1 MKRQNATTSG
11 KSLTDHCI
19 SWLLQWLQTNKYCIL
34 STLIAGLAAH
44 LFFLSHKLVT
54 FDDSLCTYGQTISS
68 GRWGLA
74 ILTYLLPPFSM
85 PWFHGVASLLLMSV
99 AMVVLVK
106 LFDLRGRLAQV
117 LLPAVIIT
125 SAVHTSIFLFMF
137 TSTPYALAIL
147 LCVVSVYL
155 VLQPGK
161 RQFWLACTCLV
172 ATLSIYQV
180 YITLAIALLIV
191 VLSLR
196 LLGVSP
202 PPAPPKEGGVQS
214 CCEIGYWRVGAYLL
228 LSLVV
233 YFAIAL
239 AGIAYKGGLA
249 NSHVDYAVAAGES
262 LPWWEHVTGV
272 FTNFVALFTHGKLGL
287 INTPLSVVLHLVLM
301 VTMVAFILVR
311 QWQQG
316 SVGRVVAQAALLLV
330 ALPTTIHLFWLLL
343 APGHWNTLTVY
354 AFVSIYILAV
364 ALMVRYRPCHWLY
377 DILAL
382 CLMGITLNNIYFD
395 NRTYLQVEVQN
406 VNNFAFYNSL
416 VTQIKLMPE
425 LTPDSHLAL
434 VGDADTLVYNSDKDF
449 GRNEIRGAVRLL
461 NVYSRRDYI
470 IRQIGFDIPIL
481 RRSDP
486 EQVQLEADPRVQA
499 MPVYPYHGS
508 IMAIDSVI
516 VVKLGPTSI
525 EN

>member
-1 MKRQNATTSG
+1 MKPLNTTLLS
-11 KSLTDHCI
+11 KSLIDRYI
-19 SWLLQWLQTNKYCIL
+19 GLLLRWIETNKYCL
-34 STLIAGLAAH
+34 ASTLVAGLAAH

-54 FDDSLCTYGQTISS
+54 FDDSLFTYGQTISS

-85 PWFHGVASLLLMSV
+85 PWFHGLASLLLMSV
-99 AMVVLVK
+99 AFTMLAK
-106 LFDLRGRLAQV
+106 LFDIHGRLAQV

-125 SAVHTSIFLFMF
+125 CAVHTSIFLFMF

-161 RQFWLACTCLV
+161 TRFWLACACLV

-191 VLSLR
+191 VLILR
-196 LLGVSP
+196 LLQPEPLSR
-202 PPAPPKEGGVQS
+202 KEVVGS
-214 CCEIGYWRVGAYLL
+214 TARVGAYLL

-233 YFAIAL
+233 YFAIAM
-239 AGIAYKGGLA
+239 AGIAYKGGME
-249 NSHVDYAVAAGES
+249 NSHVDYAVGASQS

-301 VTMVAFILVR
+301 VTIVAFILSR
-311 QWQQG
+311 QWKQG
-316 SVGRVVAQAALLLV
+316 SIGRVAAQTALLLV

-354 AFVSIYILAV
+354 SFVVIYILAV
-364 ALMVRYRPCHWLY
+364 VLMVRYRHNHWLY
-377 DILAL
+377 DLFAV
-382 CLMGITLNNIYFD
+382 CLMGITLNNIYYD
-395 NRTYLQVEVQN
+395 NRTYLQIEIQN
-406 VNNFAFYNSL
+406 TNNFAFYNGL
-416 VTQIKLMPE
+416 VTQIKQMPE
-425 LTPDSHLAL
+425 LTPTSKLAL
-434 VGDADTLVYNSDKDF
+434 VGNADALVHNSDKDF
-449 GRNEIRGAVRLL
+449 GRSEIRGAVRLL
-461 NVYSRRDYI
+461 NVYSRRDFI

-481 RRSDP
+481 RRGDP
-486 EQVQLEADPRVQA
+486 EQLQLEADPRVQA
-499 MPVYPYHGS
+499 MPVYPFHGS
-508 IMAIDSVI
+508 IQAIDSVI
-516 VVKLGPTSI
+516 VVKLG
-525 EN
+525 NK

>member
-1 MKRQNATTSG
+1 MNPLNAISSR
-11 KSLTDHCI
+11 SLTDLCI
-19 SWLLQWLQTNKYCIL
+19 VRLLQWLKTYKYSIV
-34 STLIAGLAAH
+34 STFVAGLAAH

-54 FDDSLCTYGQTISS
+54 FDDSLFTYGQTVSS

-74 ILTYLLPPFSM
+74 ILTHLFPPFSM
-85 PWFHGVASLLLMSV
+85 PWFHGMVSLLLMSV

-106 LFDLRGRLAQV
+106 LFGIRGRLAQV

-125 SAVHTSIFLFMF
+125 CAVHTSIFLFMF

-147 LCVVSVYL
+147 LCITSVYF
-155 VLQPGK
+155 VLRPGK
-161 RQFWLACTCLV
+161 SRFWLACLCLV
-172 ATLSIYQV
+172 ASLSIYQV

-191 VLSLR
+191 LLSLR
-196 LLGVSP
+196 LLRDEPLSRSEVMGV
-202 PPAPPKEGGVQS
+202 V
-214 CCEIGYWRVGAYLL
+214 WRIGAYLL
-228 LSLVV
+228 LSLAI
-233 YFAIAL
+233 YFTVAM

-249 NSHVDYAVAAGES
+249 NSNMDYAVVAGEP

-301 VTMVAFILVR
+301 LTLAVSILLR
-311 QWQQG
+311 QWRQG
-316 SVGRVVAQAALLLV
+316 SMRRVLAQAVLLLV

-354 AFVSIYILAV
+354 AFIAFYILAV
-364 ALMVRYRPCHWLY
+364 ALMVRYRDSHWLY
-377 DILAL
+377 DLLAFS
-382 CLMGITLNNIYFD
+382 LMGITLSNIYYD
-395 NRTYLQVEVQN
+395 NRTYLQIHVHN
-406 VNNFAFYNSL
+406 VNNFAFYDGL

-425 LTPDSHLAL
+425 LTSSSKLAL
-434 VGDADTLVYNSDKDF
+434 VGDAQELVYNSDKAF

-461 NVYSRRDYI
+461 NVYSRRDFI

-481 RRSDP
+481 LRNEP
-486 EQVQLEADPRVQA
+486 EQLQLEADPRVQA

-508 IMAIDSVI
+508 IQAIDSVI
-516 VVKLGPTSI
+516 VVKLGK
-525 EN
+525 

>member
-1 MKRQNATTSG
+1 MSFQRNLSADC
-11 KSLTDHCI
+11 SLIEKCCDQLGH
-19 SWLLQWLQTNKYCIL
+19 WVQAYRYCIL
-34 STLIAGLAAH
+34 STLVAGLAAH
-44 LFFLSHKLVT
+44 LFFFSHKLVT
-54 FDDSLCTYGQTISS
+54 FDDSLFTYGQTVSS

-85 PWFHGVASLLLMSV
+85 PWFHGVLSLLLMSV
-99 AMVVLVK
+99 AMAVLVK
-106 LFDLRGRLAQV
+106 LFDIRDRLAQV

-125 SAVHTSIFLFMF
+125 CAVHTSIFLFMF

-161 RQFWLACTCLV
+161 TRFVLACACLV
-172 ATLSIYQV
+172 AALSIYQV

-196 LLGVSP
+196 LLREESLTRHDIASGS
-202 PPAPPKEGGVQS
+202 
-214 CCEIGYWRVGAYLL
+214 WRVGAYLL
-228 LSLVV
+228 LSLVI
-233 YFAIAL
+233 YFAIAM

-249 NSHVDYAVAAGES
+249 NSHMDYAMAAGEP
-262 LPWWEHVTGV
+262 LPWWKHVTGV

-287 INTPLSVVLHLVLM
+287 INTPLSVVLHLMLM
-301 VTMVAFILVR
+301 VTMVAFILFR
-311 QWQQG
+311 QRKQG
-316 SVGRVVAQAALLLV
+316 SVGRMLSQAALLLI

-354 AFVSIYILAV
+354 AFVAIYIMAV
-364 ALMVRYRPCHWLY
+364 ALMVIYRHHHWLY
-377 DILAL
+377 DLLAI
-382 CLMGITLNNIYFD
+382 CLMGITLNNIYYD

-406 VNNFAFYNSL
+406 VNNFAFYNGL

-425 LTPDSHLAL
+425 LTSTSQLAL
-434 VGDADTLVYNSDKDF
+434 VGDADAMVHNSDKDF

-470 IRQIGFDIPIL
+470 IRQIGFDIPIMQ
-481 RRSDP
+481 RSDP
-486 EQVQLEADPRVQA
+486 RQQQLESDPRVQS

-516 VVKLGPTSI
+516 IVKLG
-525 EN
+525 NY

>member
-1 MKRQNATTSG
+1 MKPLNTTSSS
-11 KSLTDHCI
+11 KSLIDKGI
-19 SWLLQWLQTNKYCIL
+19 NYLLQWIETNKYCL
-34 STLIAGLAAH
+34 VSTFVAGLAAH

-54 FDDSLCTYGQTISS
+54 FDDTLFTYGQTISS

-99 AMVVLVK
+99 TFVVLVK
-106 LFDLRGRLAQV
+106 QFDIRQRLAQV

-125 SAVHTSIFLFMF
+125 CAVHTSIFLFMF

-161 RQFWLACTCLV
+161 TRFWLACACLV
-172 ATLSIYQV
+172 AALSIYQV
-180 YITLAIALLIV
+180 YITLAVALLIV

-196 LLGVSP
+196 LLR
-202 PPAPPKEGGVQS
+202 KEPLS
-214 CCEIGYWRVGAYLL
+214 RKDIMSSSRRVGAYLL
-228 LSLVV
+228 VGIVV

-249 NSHVDYAVAAGES
+249 NSHMDYAVSAGEP
-262 LPWWEHVTGV
+262 LPWWEHITGV
-272 FTNFVALFTHGKLGL
+272 FTKFVALFTHGKLGL

-301 VTMVAFILVR
+301 VTIVAFILSH
-311 QWQQG
+311 QWKQG
-316 SVGRVVAQAALLLV
+316 SVGRVVAQAALLLI

-354 AFVSIYILAV
+354 AFVAIYILAV
-364 ALMVRYRPCHWLY
+364 ALMVRYRHNHWLY
-377 DILAL
+377 DTLAV
-382 CLMGITLNNIYFD
+382 CLIGITLNNIYFD
-395 NRTYLQVEVQN
+395 NRTYLQVEIQN
-406 VNNFAFYNSL
+406 TNNFAFYNGV
-416 VTQIKLMPE
+416 VTQIRLMPE
-425 LTPDSHLAL
+425 LNPTSQLAL
-434 VGDADTLVYNSDKDF
+434 VGNAEALVYNSDKDF

-461 NVYSRRDYI
+461 NVYSRRDFI
-470 IRQIGFDIPIL
+470 IRQLGFDIPIL
-481 RRSDP
+481 QRDDP
-486 EQVQLEADPRVQA
+486 ELLKLEADPRVQA

-508 IMAIDSVI
+508 IQAIDSII
-516 VVKLGPTSI
+516 VVKLG
-525 EN
+525 NK